1 METPSILIITE
12 KKNTSQS
19 SDHQAE
25 AVSNVIRANGVHV
38 DILALEGAM
47 LNDVPGNLSG
57 YDIVHISDSYHQPE
71 IRGVISAVKQQGA
84 QKVSISLHDEVS
96 KINDLLE
103 NTDILFIY
111 ERHDFPV
118 ESPMVQKWDLTGKV
132 LYQLNSDSDLR
143 VFQGGYGCS
152 ISSPGLSPQRNLQQR
167 ELFEGTILAH
177 LLDGAHPQMAA
188 RYALH
193 AVQNPVNKGE
203 LPSIALSPEFLPL
216 DDRVAINHT
225 QVEQVAHVIR
235 MMPEAQPFD
244 YASDRHP
251 SIGHLHAVDY
261 FFATTLQQFGF
272 WVDDGNKYIH
282 PMIAALGGDQLK
294 GSAYMAHAF
303 YRLIDTS
310 PHFYAT
316 AYQAQLKRDEFLSV
330 MRSDNGDDPLPAI
343 DLHVAAANHYGQDM
357 LGLGWTPHGILEI
370 ANRSENPLDT
380 FIHMLDMVGGY
391 KEDPLRKKSNLLAM
405 ILSQRPERFLRRVD
419 GQSILPVVDY
429 HCMRACLRLGLIDIL
444 DDNLHNRLVN
454 RELVT
459 PDQEWAVRF
468 SAYQIQKMV
477 EEISGKSIGVV
488 DWFFFNYMRSRCYE
502 MTPPEC
508 HRCAADPVCLHRK
521 AYFQPVLRTTHY

>member
-1 METPSILIITE
+1 
-12 KKNTSQS
+12 
-19 SDHQAE
+19 
-25 AVSNVIRANGVHV
+25 
-38 DILALEGAM
+38 
-47 LNDVPGNLSG
+47 
-57 YDIVHISDSYHQPE
+57 
-71 IRGVISAVKQQGA
+71 
-84 QKVSISLHDEVS
+84 
-96 KINDLLE
+96 
-103 NTDILFIY
+103 
-111 ERHDFPV
+111 
-118 ESPMVQKWDLTGKV
+118 
-132 LYQLNSDSDLR
+132 
-143 VFQGGYGCS
+143 
-152 ISSPGLSPQRNLQQR
+152 
-167 ELFEGTILAH
+167 
-177 LLDGAHPQMAA
+177 
-188 RYALH
+188 
-193 AVQNPVNKGE
+193 
-203 LPSIALSPEFLPL
+203 
-216 DDRVAINHT
+216 
-225 QVEQVAHVIR
+225 
-235 MMPEAQPFD
+235 
-244 YASDRHP
+244 
-251 SIGHLHAVDY
+251 
-261 FFATTLQQFGF
+261 
-272 WVDDGNKYIH
+272 
-282 PMIAALGGDQLK
+282 
-294 GSAYMAHAF
+294 MAHAF